1 MIKTITELS
10 SNIWEPVTSINSIKS
25 NNPNTGDIY
34 YDSTKNRNYVFD
46 GGNWKE
52 LRVYAKDALN
62 NEKRMRKIKNIFS
75 EK

>member
-1 MIKTITELS
+1 MIKTITELV
-10 SNIWEPVTSINSIKS
+10 SNIWEPVNSINSIKS

-34 YDSTKNRNYVFD
+34 YDPTKNRNYVFD
-46 GGNWKE
+46 GSNWNE

-62 NEKRMRKIKNIFS
+62 NKKRMRKIKNIFN